1 MVDDE
6 DEPPEWELGS
16 TQRRRS
22 SRLYKLKARPSS
34 FDKDLVT
41 PEVVEVTS
49 KEDLTCPVTAC
60 QEQFVRSVHLKRHL
74 TSTHKIQNPLD
85 ISEAE
90 INQIHA
96 NDEIKKSVEEDKV
109 PPLKIKLNQ
118 NESAIAEETMEKG
131 GLEETE
137 QRDESSAVIA
147 EMSEAEER
155 AETTESVLVMTD
167 AEITS

>member
-1 MVDDE
+1 M
-6 DEPPEWELGS
+6 
-16 TQRRRS
+16 
-22 SRLYKLKARPSS
+22 
-34 FDKDLVT
+34 
-41 PEVVEVTS
+41 
-49 KEDLTCPVTAC
+49 
-60 QEQFVRSVHLKRHL
+60 RSVHLKRHL

-131 GLEETE
+131 ELEETE
-137 QRDESSAVIA
+137 QRDESSAVIP